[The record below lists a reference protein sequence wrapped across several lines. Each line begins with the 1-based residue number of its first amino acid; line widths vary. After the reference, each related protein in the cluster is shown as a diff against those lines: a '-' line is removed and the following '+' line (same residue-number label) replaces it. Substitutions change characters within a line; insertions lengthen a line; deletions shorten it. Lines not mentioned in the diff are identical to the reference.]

1 MKGSRPEVLTLDVRP
16 LIPSHRHPI
25 IFAILEK
32 LGEIGAPQVL
42 QVIGDHEPV
51 GLRMELEMRQETKG
65 GYKLSTEQR
74 EDGAWLHR
82 IERKE
87 D

>member
-1 MKGSRPEVLTLDVRP
+1 
-16 LIPSHRHPI
+16 
-25 IFAILEK
+25 
-32 LGEIGAPQVL
+32 L

-65 GYKLSTEQR
+65 RYKLSTEQR

>member
-1 MKGSRPEVLTLDVRP
+1 MKPKILTIDVRP

-32 LGEIGAPQVL
+32 LGELGAPQAL

-65 GYKLSTEQR
+65 RYKLSTEQR